1 MERPSWAPV
10 GIDINRPSIAR
21 VYDCSLGGFHNFTA
35 DRQLV
40 ETMRE
45 MMPEA
50 LLMARA
56 NRAFLTR
63 AVRFCLKSGVRQ
75 FLDIGSGIPT
85 SGNVHEVAR
94 RIDPGSRVVYVD
106 SDPVAVAHSQAILG
120 DDDKAAIIEADVRE
134 PKLILEHPAVH
145 RLIDFDQPLGLM
157 MVAVLHFVADEE
169 DPRGLIDQF
178 AKRMVAGGYLVMS
191 HGTAD
196 GPTGS
201 QMTKV
206 TDLYRKTVADN
217 TMRSRAEVQALFG
230 GFDLLSPG
238 VVWPEEWVQPGGD
251 DEVPIRAEPLCGYY
265 AGVGRKP

>member
-1 MERPSWAPV
+1 MERPSWAPA

-21 VYDCSLGGFHNFTA
+21 VYDCSLGGFHNFTS

-40 ETMRE
+40 EQMRE

-63 AVRFCLKSGVRQ
+63 AVRYCLQAGVRQ

-94 RIDPGSRVVYVD
+94 RLDPLSRVVYVD

-120 DDDKAAIIEADVRE
+120 DDDKAAMIQADLRE
-134 PKLILEHPAVH
+134 PKLILEDPAVH
-145 RLIDFDQPLGLM
+145 RLLDFNQPLALM
-157 MVAVLHFVADEE
+157 MVAVLHFIPDEE

-178 AKRMVAGGYLVMS
+178 AGRLADGSYFIMS
-191 HGTAD
+191 HGTND
-196 GPTGS
+196 GPPRA
-201 QMTKV
+201 QMNQV
-206 TDLYRKTVADN
+206 TNLYRKAVADA
-217 TMRSRAEVQALFG
+217 TMRSRDEVLALFG
-230 GFDLLSPG
+230 GFDLVPPG
-238 VVWPEEWVQPGGD
+238 VTWPDQWVQPGED
-251 DEVPIRAEPLCGYY
+251 DPPTRTEPLCGYY
-265 AGVGRKP
+265 AGVGRKR

>member
-1 MERPSWAPV
+1 MERPSWAPA
-10 GIDINRPSIAR
+10 GIDIARPSIAR
-21 VYDCSLGGFHNFTA
+21 VYDCSLGGFHNFTS

-40 ETMRE
+40 EKMRE

-56 NRAFLTR
+56 NRGFLTR
-63 AVRFCLKSGVRQ
+63 AVRYCLRAGVEQ

-94 RIDPGSRVVYVD
+94 RINPDSRVVYVD

-120 DDDKAAIIEADVRE
+120 DDDKAAMVEADLRE
-134 PKLILEHPAVH
+134 PKRILEDPAVQ

-157 MVAVLHFVADEE
+157 MVAVLHFIADEE
-169 DPRGLIDQF
+169 DPAGLLDQF
-178 AKRMVAGGYLVMS
+178 ATRMVPGSYLIMS

-196 GPTGS
+196 GPPGS
-201 QMTKV
+201 QMTAV
-206 TDLYRKTVADN
+206 TNLYRQTVADN
-217 TMRSRAEVQALFG
+217 TMRSKAQVEALFA
-230 GFDLLSPG
+230 GFDLLPPG
-238 VVWPEEWVQPGGD
+238 VTWPDEWVQS
-251 DEVPIRAEPLCGYY
+251 DEDEAPERSQPLCGYY

>member
-21 VYDCSLGGFHNFTA
+21 VYDCSLGGFHNFTS

-40 ETMRE
+40 EKMRE

-56 NRAFLTR
+56 NRGFLTR
-63 AVRFCLKSGVRQ
+63 AVRFCLQAGVRQ

-94 RIDPGSRVVYVD
+94 RIEPESRVVYVD

-120 DDDKAAIIEADVRE
+120 DDDKAAIIEADLRE

-145 RLIDFDQPLGLM
+145 RLINFDEPLGLM
-157 MVAVLHFVADEE
+157 MVAVLHFIADEE

-178 AKRMVAGGYLVMS
+178 ANRMVPGSYLIMS

-196 GPTGS
+196 GPPGG
-201 QMTKV
+201 QMTQV
-206 TDLYRKTVADN
+206 TNLYRQVVADN
-217 TMRSRAEVQALFG
+217 TMRTRDEVLALFG
-230 GFDLLSPG
+230 GFELIPPG
-238 VVWPEEWVQPGGD
+238 LTWPEQWVQPGE
-251 DEVPIRAEPLCGYY
+251 DEVPTRAEPLCGYY

>member
-1 MERPSWAPV
+1 MERPAWAPA
-10 GIDINRPSIAR
+10 GIDVDRPSIAR
-21 VYDCSLGGFHNFTA
+21 VYDCSLGGFHNFTS

-40 ETMRE
+40 DKMRE

-63 AVRFCLKSGVRQ
+63 AVRFCLQAGVRQ

-94 RIDPGSRVVYVD
+94 QIDPGSRVVYVD

-120 DDDKAAIIEADVRE
+120 ADDKAAMIEADLRE
-134 PKLILEHPAVH
+134 PKRILQDPAVR
-145 RLIDFDQPLGLM
+145 RLINFDEPLALM
-157 MVAVLHFVADEE
+157 MVAVLHFIRDEE
-169 DPRGLIDQF
+169 DPAGMIDQF
-178 AKRMVAGGYLVMS
+178 AEPLAAGSYLILS

-196 GPTGS
+196 GPPQA
-201 QMTKV
+201 QMNRV
-206 TDLYRKTVADN
+206 TDLYRRSVADP
-217 TMRSRAEVQALFG
+217 TMRSRDDVVALFG
-230 GFDLLSPG
+230 GFELIPPG
-238 VVWPEEWVQPGGD
+238 VTWPDQWVQSEEDAPRPG
-251 DEVPIRAEPLCGYY
+251 AEPLCGYY